1 MTTTA
6 DPRGANGEPERLTL
20 DDLLRP
26 FVEAE
31 TPRHGWQIG
40 TEAEKFGVFA
50 DGRPLPYEGPRSV
63 RTVLDAL
70 VHRHGWSEVREV
82 EGGEVVALRRGRA
95 SITLEPGAQ
104 LELSGSPLDTIH
116 QTCAEFRGH
125 MAELRDVSAELG
137 VTWLGLGFHP
147 FARQDELP
155 WVPKLRYGVM
165 REYLP
170 TKGRYAH
177 DMMRRTA
184 TVQANFDFDDEA
196 DAMSKLR
203 VGVRLGPIVT
213 AMFANSPW
221 VEGAATGERTRRS
234 RVWTSVDPDRTG
246 LLPFLWKDD
255 AGYRSYVEWALD
267 APMFMVKRHGKVVA
281 NTGQT
286 FRDFMDRGFEGTTA
300 RSEDWESHLNT
311 LFPETRLKRTL
322 EVRQA
327 DGQGTALLCAL
338 PALWKGVLYD
348 ERALEAAEAMS
359 AGFGHDELAG
369 LQEAVADH
377 GLGATLAGRPLLE
390 WARDVLELSEAGLA
404 RLGHLNGR
412 GDDERI
418 HLAPLRSLLARG
430 QSPADALRAQV
441 PGGRPEVD
449 AIIAAS
455 RISAGVV

>member
-1 MTTTA
+1 MTPTA
-6 DPRGANGEPERLTL
+6 DPRVATGEPPPLTQ

-31 TPRHGWQIG
+31 TPRHGWQVG

-50 DGRPLPYEGPRSV
+50 DGTPLPYEGPRSV
-63 RTVLDAL
+63 QTVLDAL
-70 VHRHGWSEVREV
+70 VHRHGWAEMREV

-95 SITLEPGAQ
+95 SITLEPGGQ

-125 MAELRDVSAELG
+125 MAELRAVSEELG
-137 VTWLGLGFHP
+137 VAWLGLGFHP
-147 FARQDELP
+147 FARQADLP

-170 TKGRYAH
+170 TKGRYAL

-184 TVQANFDFDDEA
+184 TVQANFDFESEA
-196 DAMSKLR
+196 DAMTKLR

-221 VEGAATGERTRRS
+221 VEGEATGERSRRS

-246 LLPFLWKDD
+246 LLPFLWRGD
-255 AGYRSYVEWALD
+255 AGYRTYVEWALD
-267 APMFMVKRHGKVVA
+267 APMFMVKRAGQVVA

-286 FRDFMDRGFEGTTA
+286 FRDFMKNGFEGTRA
-300 RSEDWESHLNT
+300 RYEDWESHLNT

-322 EVRQA
+322 EVRQT

-348 ERALEAAEAMS
+348 PQALRAGEAMS
-359 AGFGHDELAG
+359 AGFGHDELEG
-369 LQEAVADH
+369 LRESVADQ
-377 GLGATLAGRPLLE
+377 GLGASLAGRPLLE
-390 WARDVLELSEAGLA
+390 WARDLLELSEAGLG
-404 RLGHLNGR
+404 RLGHLNGA

-418 HLAPLRSLLARG
+418 HLAPLRALLARG
-430 QSPADALRAQV
+430 QSPADALLAQL
-441 PGGRPEVD
+441 PNPRPDVE

-455 RISAGVV
+455 RISADVV